1 MDNGNWNHEWGDVD
15 GITSGVMWIRGIGIT
30 SGGDVDNGNW
40 FASGVNVDSESL
52 DHYWGDVDKWN

>member
-1 MDNGNWNHEWGDVD
+1 MGI
-15 GITSGVMWIRGIGIT
+15 GITIGVMWIRGIGIT